1 MTPLFAEFIG
11 TFILISVI
19 AFVGNP
25 IAIGAALWAAIVLVG
40 RSSGGHFNP
49 AVTLWAFL
57 GSKISATRAATHIGA
72 QLAAAAAVWLLSG

>member
-40 RSSGGHFNP
+40 RNSGGHFNP

-57 GSKISATRAATHIGA
+57 GKKVSATRALTHIGA